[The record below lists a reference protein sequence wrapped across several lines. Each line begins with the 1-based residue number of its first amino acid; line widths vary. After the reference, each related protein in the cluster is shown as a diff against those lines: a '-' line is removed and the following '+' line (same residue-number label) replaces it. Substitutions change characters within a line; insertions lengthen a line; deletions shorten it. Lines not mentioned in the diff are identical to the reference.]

1 MNSGPFQSKQAG
13 TIIANF
19 MKDELLPLNEEL
31 QVLAIDVSSL
41 QIGFFESF
49 TRKRLDELEK
59 SYIDSMTRF
68 MRAYQK
74 WFDPD
79 ELFKGVKT
87 DDAQGTAV
95 ILGDYFRS
103 RQANQ
108 KHFDEGFRLLGHIDR
123 IISGK
128 KYMAY
133 NRVAMFLSI
142 LAITVAIVV
151 VIFQF

>member
-1 MNSGPFQSKQAG
+1 
-13 TIIANF
+13 
-19 MKDELLPLNEEL
+19 
-31 QVLAIDVSSL
+31 
-41 QIGFFESF
+41 
-49 TRKRLDELEK
+49 
-59 SYIDSMTRF
+59 MTRF

-108 KHFDEGFRLLGHIDR
+108 EHFDEGFRLLEHIDR

-128 KYMAY
+128 KYIAN

-142 LAITVAIVV
+142 LVITLFIVVAIS
-151 VIFQF
+151 QF

>member
-1 MNSGPFQSKQAG
+1 MNSGPFQSKQVE

-31 QVLAIDVSSL
+31 QVLAIKVSSL

-59 SYIDSMTRF
+59 SYKDSLTRF

-74 WFDPD
+74 WFDSD

-87 DDAQGTAV
+87 DDAQDTAAL
-95 ILGDYFRS
+95 LGDYFRS

-108 KHFDEGFRLLGHIDR
+108 EHFDEGFRLLGHIDR

-128 KYMAY
+128 KYIVN
-133 NRVAMFLSI
+133 NRVAMFLPI
-142 LAITVAIVV
+142 LVITIFIVV